1 MDRAAQQIS
10 LDKVERG
17 ERGALARVFVTKRA
31 RNFIL
36 GNCSGNNILTVLSR
50 KVFLFIINF
59 FFSFFLFFYNLIF
72 YKMMIFVDLH
82 IHIYIYI

>member
-17 ERGALARVFVTKRA
+17 ERGALARAFITKRA

-59 FFSFFLFFYNLIF
+59 FFSFFYNLIF
-72 YKMMIFVDLH
+72 YKMMIFVDLY
-82 IHIYIYI
+82 IHIYIYDYE